1 MPPVPRGPRGTFPTE
16 GRTGAILGP
25 RRPGVLRRRRGRDA
39 MTIGDEGLP
48 AELRVPPT
56 TEPTVEADEGAH
68 LLPEAA
74 VIAVTHDEGA
84 ASPGDSGTT
93 TSYEALAAAEAA
105 GEHAHRLPAEMRV
118 PPTTETVV

>member
-1 MPPVPRGPRGTFPTE
+1 
-16 GRTGAILGP
+16 
-25 RRPGVLRRRRGRDA
+25 

-56 TEPTVEADEGAH
+56 TEPAVEVGEGVR
-68 LLPEAA
+68 LPPEAA
-74 VIAVTHDEGA
+74 VVAVTHDEGA

-93 TSYEALAAAEAA
+93 ISYEALAAAEAA

-118 PPTTETVV
+118 PPTTEPTVEVGEGVRLPPEVAVVAVTEHGPRTDPSTA